1 MNGFPTEPTLLEL
14 THDECLALLA
24 TRQVGRLGV
33 IADRYPLILPV
44 NYALDHDIILIRTG
58 NGSKHT
64 NALHANVTFQV
75 DQIDEITH
83 AGWSVLVKG
92 LCDEVTPTQAADVVD
107 RTKALAPAPW
117 APGEHDH
124 WMRIIPQYITGRR
137 LDPGALADF
146 FEAAAYL

>member
-1 MNGFPTEPTLLEL
+1 MNEFPTEPTLLEL

-33 IADRYPLILPV
+33 MAENYPLVLPV
-44 NYALDHDIILIRTG
+44 NYALDRDVIVVRTG
-58 NGSKHT
+58 SGTKHA
-64 NALHANVTFQV
+64 NMLQANVTFEV

-92 LCDEVTPTQAADVVD
+92 LAREVTLERSEDPAD
-107 RTKALAPAPW
+107 RTMTADPKPW
-117 APGEHDH
+117 APGEHEH
-124 WMRIIPQYITGRR
+124 WMRIIPHYVTGRR
-137 LDPGALADF
+137 LDPGALSDF